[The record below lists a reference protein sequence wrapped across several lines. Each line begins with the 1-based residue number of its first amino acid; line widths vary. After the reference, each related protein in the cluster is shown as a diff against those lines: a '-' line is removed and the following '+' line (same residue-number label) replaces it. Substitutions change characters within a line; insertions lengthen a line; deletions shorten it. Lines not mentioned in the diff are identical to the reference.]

1 MSVFAPSRARRSSA
15 GSAVPW
21 STRPGGRH
29 GPGFWLIAFAFLT
42 AMAFSTVP
50 TPLYPLY
57 QARDGF
63 SVFMVTIVFAG
74 YAVGV
79 LTSLLLAGRVSDQL
93 GRKNVL
99 FAALALE
106 LVAAAM
112 FIVEP
117 PLPALIAARVISGL
131 GIGLVTATATAYL
144 QELHSI
150 HRPGAAPQRFEIV
163 STAANIGG
171 LGVGPLVS
179 GILAQYLGM
188 PLRLPYVVFG
198 TLLVIA
204 IAAIALTPE
213 TVGARSVR
221 PLPRPQRISIDR
233 GDPVGYI
240 SACVAGFAA
249 FAVFGLFTSVAPGFI
264 SGTLHQPSRALAGLV
279 VFSVFGAAA
288 LAQTLVGRLPAR
300 LRGIVGPV
308 AQAVGVVVLA
318 ISMHTADLGAF
329 VAAGIVVGAGAG
341 VVFKSSVGAVAAM
354 ASPGRRSE
362 ALAGLFLFSYLG
374 LAIPAIGI
382 GIAALYTTETNV
394 MTWFAGILLVLLAGI
409 GALTTRHGRS
419 AGAPDESRPPR
430 TTA

>member
-1 MSVFAPSRARRSSA
+1 MSLFAPSRARRPSA
-15 GSAVPW
+15 ARAVP
-21 STRPGGRH
+21 PGIRSDGRH
-29 GPGFWLIAFAFLT
+29 GAGFWLIAFAFLT

-63 SVFMVTIVFAG
+63 SVFMVTVVFAG

-79 LTSLLLAGRVSDQL
+79 LTSLLLAGRVSDQV

-99 FAALALE
+99 FAALTLE
-106 LVAAAM
+106 LVAAAV

-144 QELHSI
+144 QELHRI
-150 HRPGAAPQRFEIV
+150 HRPGATPQRFEVV

-179 GILAQYLGM
+179 GLLAQYLGA
-188 PLRLPYVVFG
+188 PLRVPYIVFG
-198 TLLVIA
+198 ALLVIG
-204 IAAIALTPE
+204 IAAVALTPE
-213 TVGARSVR
+213 TVGARHMK

-233 GDPVGYI
+233 ADPTGYI
-240 SACVAGFAA
+240 SACAAGFAA

-288 LAQTLVGRLPAR
+288 LAQTLTGRLNAR
-300 LRGIVGPV
+300 LRTYVGPV
-308 AQAVGVVVLA
+308 AQAVGVIVLA
-318 ISMHTADLGAF
+318 ISMHIADLGTF
-329 VAAGIVVGAGAG
+329 VVAGIVVGAGAG
-341 VVFKSSVGAVAAM
+341 VVFKSSVAAVAAT
-354 ASPGRRSE
+354 ASPAKRSE

-374 LAIPAIGI
+374 LAVPAIGV
-382 GIAALYTTETNV
+382 GIAARYTTETNV

-409 GALTTRHGRS
+409 SALTARHGRT
-419 AGAPDESRPPR
+419 AGASRETNADHSAR
-430 TTA
+430 